1 MQVFTSRDGRL
12 TVLSLQATLGDMWE
26 FWNPHGCHTL
36 TSNVKNAHA
45 KIHICNIL
53 GLSVW
58 KIFIFCPQ
66 IVKSEL
72 FMLTESNIIVATGQ
86 KCANDSME
94 PRQSTGSS
102 RIFFSKFDCK
112 YVYSIKEKR
121 DENQLI
127 LYISSSLPDSP
138 SQVKRLVNNK
148 LFSW

>member
-1 MQVFTSRDGRL
+1 MHMQRYIYVTYWDYLFGKY
-12 TVLSLQATLGDMWE
+12 LSSAQ
-26 FWNPHGCHTL
+26 
-36 TSNVKNAHA
+36 K
-45 KIHICNIL
+45 
-53 GLSVW
+53 
-58 KIFIFCPQ
+58 

-102 RIFFSKFDCK
+102 RIFFSKFDWK

-127 LYISSSLPDSP
+127 LYISSSFPDSP